1 MVPKRRPVILQTSFI
16 MIQGNNLWTP
26 FVTRL
31 PAAQHPKEDTL
42 PEAQARFLGQM
53 SLSVS
58 NQSSP
63 IALYEQLR
71 YRRWLVA
78 LRRVL
83 RRGPQVVSWAAGLV
97 THDTCRE
104 DKCELS
110 EEHRSIRG
118 N

>member
-1 MVPKRRPVILQTSFI
+1 
-16 MIQGNNLWTP
+16 MIQGNNLGTP

-42 PEAQARFLGQM
+42 PEAQARFRGKM

-58 NQSSP
+58 KQSSP
-63 IALYEQLR
+63 ISVYER
-71 YRRWLVA
+71 IRHRRVLVS
-78 LRRVL
+78 LWRVL
-83 RRGPQVVSWAAGLV
+83 RRGLQVVSLAGLV

-104 DKCELS
+104 DKCDLSNEL
-110 EEHRSIRG
+110 RSIRG